1 MKLHPPQRPLKFL
14 RWFCRED
21 YLEEVEGDLIEVFE
35 KQATVS
41 LRQAR
46 RIFTWSVLRYFRP
59 RFIKNFRSLYPTNVM
74 SILRHNFLITF
85 RSFYRHKSSF
95 LINLTGLS
103 TGLACVLLIYLW
115 VHDELHVNQ
124 FHENKAR
131 LYKVLENRVQA
142 DRIWTAE
149 SSSGPTA
156 DALVADMPE
165 VEYAVTTTYNDVHTM
180 SIDERPI
187 KAAGL
192 YAGKDYFKMFTFHLL
207 HGRKSDLLKEK
218 NNVVLSESLARKLFN
233 RADDAVLGKTVEL
246 DHARQYIISG
256 IYEDQ
261 PPQATEKPDFVR
273 SFEEF
278 RTDHPDWVSTWF
290 STGANTYVM
299 LKEGVDVNAFNA
311 KIATYVQQ
319 KTNGEVKHR
328 TMFLKLYTDKYLY
341 GRYENGV
348 EAGGRITYVRL
359 FSAIAVFILVIAC
372 INFMNLST
380 ARAARRLKEIGIKKA
395 IGARRNTLVWQHLGE
410 SMLLSLVSTLIAIGL
425 VVLLLPYFNVI
436 TEKQLTL
443 PFDLVFAGQMLGIVV
458 FTGLLAGS
466 YPALYL
472 SGFNPAAILKGKLT
486 SATGELW
493 VRQGLVVFQFTCSVV
508 FIVAVIVVYRQ
519 TQYIQSRSLGYS
531 KNNMIV
537 FEREGKIVESENLE
551 SFLAA
556 LRNVPGIAN
565 ASATSATL
573 TGHVSGTSGVV
584 WDGKDPNDRTEF
596 ENVTVAYDML
606 ETLGFQLSEGRSFSR
621 DFPSDTAHIIFNEAA
636 IAFIG
641 LKDPVGKVIK
651 LWGEDMEIIGVA
663 KNFHF
668 ESLHEN
674 VRPLFFRLSPENT
687 SRIMARI
694 EPGQEQATVQRLQQ
708 FYETYNPGFTF
719 DFRFLDADYQS
730 QYRAEQRVAVLSR
743 YFAGLAILI
752 SCLGLFGLTAFT
764 LERREKE
771 IGIRKVLGSGELRI
785 VLLLSRD
792 ITKMV
797 LLAIVLALP
806 LSYYL
811 TNSWLSSFAFRIDL
825 NAAYFILSGVVA
837 LAITW
842 ITVGVQALRAAR
854 LNPVQALKRE

>member
-1 MKLHPPQRPLKFL
+1 MKRRPPQRPLKFL

-21 YLEEVEGDLIEVFE
+21 YLEEIEGDLIEVFE
-35 KQATVS
+35 NQAAAS
-41 LRQAR
+41 LRTAR
-46 RIFTWSVLRYFRP
+46 RMFTWSVLRYFRP
-59 RFIKNFRSLYPTNVM
+59 RFIKSFRSHYPTNAM
-74 SILRHNFLITF
+74 SILRHNLLITL
-85 RSFYRHKSSF
+85 RSFSRHKSSF

-115 VHDELHVNQ
+115 VNDELQVDQ

-131 LYKVLENRVQA
+131 VYKVLENRVQA

-156 DALVADMPE
+156 DALAADMPE
-165 VEYAVTTTYNDVHTM
+165 VEYAVTTAWNDVHTL
-180 SIDERPI
+180 SVDERPL
-187 KAAGL
+187 KAAGR
-192 YAGKDYFKMFTFHLL
+192 YASKDYFNVFTFNML

-218 NNVVLSESLARKLFN
+218 SNIVLSESLARKLFN
-233 RADDAVLGKTVEL
+233 RADETVVGKIVEM
-246 DHARQYIISG
+246 DHARHYTVSG
-256 IYEDQ
+256 IFQDLPY
-261 PPQATEKPDFVR
+261 QATEKADFIR

-278 RTDHPDWVSTWF
+278 RAEHSDWVSTWF
-290 STGANTYVM
+290 STGAATYVM
-299 LKEGVDVNAFNA
+299 LREGTDVNAFNA
-311 KIATYVQQ
+311 KIAEYVKQ
-319 KTNGEVKHR
+319 KTNGEVTHR
-328 TMFLKLYTDKYLY
+328 TMFLKLYTDKYLH
-341 GRYENGV
+341 GQFENGV
-348 EAGGRITYVRL
+348 ESGGRITYVKL
-359 FSAIAVFILVIAC
+359 FSVIAAFILIIAC

-380 ARAARRLKEIGIKKA
+380 ARASRRLKEIGIKKA

-410 SMLLSLVSTLIAIGL
+410 SMFLSLISMAIALGL
-425 VVLLLPYFNVI
+425 VIVLLPYFNI
-436 TEKQLTL
+436 LTQKQLMLPLTL
-443 PFDLVFAGQMLGIVV
+443 TFAGHVLGVV
-458 FTGLLAGS
+458 IFTGALAGS

-519 TQYIQSRSLGYS
+519 TEYIQSRSLGYT
-531 KNNMIV
+531 KDNMIV
-537 FEREGKIVESENLE
+537 FEREGKVAETGHLE

-556 LRNVPGIAN
+556 VRNVPGVHN
-565 ASATSATL
+565 ASSIAHSL
-573 TGHVSGTSGVV
+573 TGHNSGTSGVL
-584 WDGKDPNDRTEF
+584 WEGKDPNDRTEF
-596 ENVTVAYDML
+596 ENVSVSNDML
-606 ETLGFQLSEGRSFSR
+606 ETLGIQIVDGRSFSR
-621 DFPSDTAHIIFNEAA
+621 EFPSDTAHIIFNEAA
-636 IAFIG
+636 IAFMG
-641 LKDPVGKVIK
+641 LKNPIGKVIK
-651 LWGEDMEIIGVA
+651 LWGDDMEIVGIA

-674 VRPLFFRLSPENT
+674 VRPLFFRLNPGNT
-687 SRIMARI
+687 GRIMVKI
-694 EPGQEQATVQRLQQ
+694 EPGQELATVQRLEKL
-708 FYETYNPGFTF
+708 YETYNPGFIF
-719 DFRFLDADYQS
+719 DFRFLDDDYQS

-792 ITKMV
+792 FTKMV
-797 LLAIVLALP
+797 LLSIVLALP
-806 LSYYL
+806 LSYFL
-811 TNSWLSSFAFRIDL
+811 TSSWLSTFAFRIDL
-825 NAAYFILSGVVA
+825 RAGYFILSGLAA